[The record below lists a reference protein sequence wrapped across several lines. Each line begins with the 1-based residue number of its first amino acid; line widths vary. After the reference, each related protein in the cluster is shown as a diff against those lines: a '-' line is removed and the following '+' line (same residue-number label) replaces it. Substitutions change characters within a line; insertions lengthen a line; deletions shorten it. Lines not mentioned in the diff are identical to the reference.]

1 MFVKIRKYKLKG
13 KLFFINIK
21 NMTYFLEIVYYYLK
35 KKKTISLNKL
45 NKENYEIFS
54 NTSKVAIKYR
64 KMR

>member
-1 MFVKIRKYKLKG
+1 M
-13 KLFFINIK
+13 INIK

-64 KMR
+64 KIR

>member
-1 MFVKIRKYKLKG
+1 
-13 KLFFINIK
+13 
-21 NMTYFLEIVYYYLK
+21 MTYFLEIVYYYLKK

>member
-1 MFVKIRKYKLKG
+1 MFVKIRKYKLKENYFDQH
-13 KLFFINIK
+13 KKHDLFFRDCLLL
-21 NMTYFLEIVYYYLK
+21 FK

-64 KMR
+64 KIR